1 MKKIITILLI
11 AASFDISA
19 QSFSGQTNDIYLNF
33 KSASNATLPVIAWT
47 YPRLE
52 NTATPTNKIEI
63 EAEIRSEA
71 PLRTIS
77 VTIGANSRGA
87 AEKKLPV
94 ENGLLSYKVK
104 QSLTLTD
111 GMNEV
116 SIVVE
121 NQSGGRVSSSRFIS
135 VGKDFA
141 NRLDANRNDYAL
153 FFATNNYDDF
163 TDLVNPVDDARAIE
177 KLMKEKYGFKT
188 EFVEDPLYED
198 IYAKIS
204 DYNTRRFNP
213 QDQLFIFFA
222 GHGTFDDNLK
232 EGFIAARN
240 TLLNDKGRTTY
251 IPHSILRQRLDNIQ
265 CEHIFLVMDVCFGG
279 TLDPTL
285 AKSRASSPYDQLSDE
300 EMIIKKLKA
309 PTRKFLTSGSKEYV
323 SDGIP
328 GKHSPFAAQFIRALK
343 ETGGKGDRIMTIN
356 DLVGYFDRL
365 ASVPRFGKF
374 SDRDDPTGDFLFVAK
389 DN

>member
-1 MKKIITILLI
+1 MKTLLLCI
-11 AASFDISA
+11 FSLCGFAACA
-19 QSFSGQTNDIYLNF
+19 QSFSGQTNDIHLDF
-33 KSASNATLPVIAWT
+33 KNPSNAALPVISWL

-52 NTATPTNKIEI
+52 NTATQNNKIEI
-63 EAEIRSEA
+63 EAEVRSEA
-71 PLRTIS
+71 PLRQIS
-77 VTIGANSRGA
+77 VVIGANSRGA
-87 AEKKLPV
+87 AEKKIAV
-94 ENGLLSYKVK
+94 ESGLLSYKVK
-104 QSLTLTD
+104 QSLTLID

-135 VGKDFA
+135 VGRDWA
-141 NRLDANRNDYAL
+141 NRLDANRTDYAL

-163 TDLVNPVDDARAIE
+163 TDLVNPVDDAKAIE
-177 KLMKEKYGFKT
+177 KLLKEKYGFKT
-188 EFVEDPLYED
+188 EFIEDPLYED

-204 DYNTRRFNP
+204 EYNTRRFSP

-240 TLLNDKGRTTY
+240 TLLSDKGRTTY
-251 IPHSILRQRLDNIQ
+251 IPHSILRQRLDNVQ

-279 TLDPTL
+279 TLDPQFTKHRD
-285 AKSRASSPYDQLSDE
+285 AGYEPISDE
-300 EMIIKKLKA
+300 EMIIRKLKA

-323 SDGIP
+323 SDGIA

-343 ETGGKGDRIMTIN
+343 ETGGKGNRIMTIN
-356 DLVGYFDRL
+356 DLVGYFDKL
-365 ASVPRFGKF
+365 ASIPRFGKF
-374 SDRDDPTGDFLFVAK
+374 SDKDDPTGDFLFVAK